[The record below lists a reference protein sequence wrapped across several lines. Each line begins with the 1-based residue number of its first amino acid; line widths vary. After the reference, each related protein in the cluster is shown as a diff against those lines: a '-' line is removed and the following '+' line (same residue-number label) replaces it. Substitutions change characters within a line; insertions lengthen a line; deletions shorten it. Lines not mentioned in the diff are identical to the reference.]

1 MNYNTMDYYIRL
13 ELEAIGDLILADIL
27 DNNQKKDKE
36 MNNNIEYD
44 QRIRT
49 KNLELTKTLQIVDKL
64 TTELIILKE
73 KNKSLQQQLDV
84 RNEQLVQEI
93 IDVNGNK
100 VVGK

>member
-1 MNYNTMDYYIRL
+1 MDYYIRL